1 MCALQFAAQSE
12 QSSMNNNSVSQE
24 IEQRLVDLDDRISGY
39 LDD

>member
-12 QSSMNNNSVSQE
+12 QSSMNNINVSQE